1 MSPTTATCL
10 RDEPHA
16 VLPGTRRASP
26 ATPDLS
32 IGLVSE
38 HSAERQ
44 GLESGITH
52 KFESIYGAQLSHFL
66 PNLLRLRI
74 AEELGA
80 VVGIRAAHEGPLF
93 LEQYTDRRIEQLIA
107 GAFETP
113 VDRGQIVEIGNL
125 AADVPGLAYTLFAV
139 LATVLNAA
147 GYRWVAC
154 TATPQV
160 EAMLARM
167 NFSSRTICSADPNR
181 LEEGSADWGDYYAV
195 RPNVIIGDVREAAA
209 QVVSNPDMA
218 MLVKQFSRPIA
229 EMSSNLKISR
239 S

>member
-1 MSPTTATCL
+1 MNTAIATIL
-10 RDEPHA
+10 HDEPHA

-26 ATPDLS
+26 AAPDLS
-32 IGLVSE
+32 IGLVTQ

-44 GLESGITH
+44 ELESGITS
-52 KFESIYGAQLSHFL
+52 KFESAYGAQLSHFL
-66 PNLLRLRI
+66 PNLMRLGI
-74 AEELGA
+74 ATELGA
-80 VVGIRAAHEGPLF
+80 VIGIRTAHDGPLF
-93 LEQYTDRRIEQLIA
+93 LEQYTDRPIEQLVA

-113 VDRGQIVEIGNL
+113 VDRDQVVEIGNL

-160 EAMLARM
+160 EAMLTRM
-167 NFSSRTICSADPNR
+167 NFSSQTICSADPSR
-181 LEEGSADWGDYYAV
+181 LEEDSADWGDYYRS

-209 QVVSNPDMA
+209 QVASNPNMA
-218 MLVKQFSRPIA
+218 MLVQQFSRPIA
-229 EMSSNLKISR
+229 EMSSNLKISK